1 MKRPIATLTRTN
13 EILTEYGLSAK
24 KNFGQNFI
32 IDPTVV
38 EKIAKNALLDKETA
52 VIEIGPG
59 IGALSEQLA
68 KYAKTVI
75 SYEIDTDLI
84 EVLSHVLKE
93 VENVEIIH
101 QDFLT
106 VDLNEI
112 VKNLRKTHKKV
123 VLCSN
128 LPYYITTSILLKVFQ
143 CEEKIEAITVMM
155 QKEVADH
162 FFLQPQSRDYGAIN
176 IIMESGFAVER
187 VMKIPRTVF
196 DPKPNVESAVLRFTA
211 KENRAP
217 SRKRERFFELVKA
230 CFKQRRKSLLN
241 NYENYLHDREMA
253 KKILVAANLDTS
265 LRAEALS
272 LEQFLNLFEAEMNE
286 RERYEK

>member
-84 EVLSHVLKE
+84 EVLSQVLKE
-93 VENVEIIH
+93 VENIEIIH

-155 QKEVADH
+155 QKEVTDH

-217 SRKRERFFELVKA
+217 SRNRERFFELVKA